1 MGAYLLRVKT
11 LARIR
16 FPQYAWG
23 VLVYMLFVVVWG
35 AVVRASGS
43 GDGCGKHWPFCGG
56 HLIPAFQRLAT
67 LVEFSHR
74 VSTGLILPL
83 IGLLVVW
90 AYRVFPRFHP
100 VRLGV
105 NLSLLFT
112 LTEAAFGAILVL
124 FGLVAG
130 NESAAR
136 VVMMSLHLVNTF
148 VLLMCLALTA
158 WWSGGRP
165 RFSFRHSGTLGLALG
180 IGLIAT
186 LFLAVTGAI
195 TALSDTLYPANN
207 LYAALQQDLN
217 PGAHLIIRLRLL
229 HPPIAI
235 AVGIYSLFVARAAVR
250 LRPTV
255 DTQRFARY
263 VVILFG
269 INIAVGFLNVVT
281 LTPIGMQLL
290 HLLLAD
296 LLWIVMVLLSASTL
310 AQRFYPSEDFDR

>member
-1 MGAYLLRVKT
+1 MRSSPVVKF
-11 LARIR
+11 R

-90 AYRVFPRFHP
+90 AYRAFPRSHP

-105 NLSLLFT
+105 HLSLLFT

-130 NESAAR
+130 NESVAR

-158 WWSGGRP
+158 WWSGGKEP
-165 RFSFRHSGTLGLALG
+165 FSFYKSGTLGIALG

-207 LYAALQQDLN
+207 LYTALQQDLN

-229 HPPIAI
+229 HPPVAI
-235 AVGIYSLFVARAAVR
+235 AVGLYSVWLARYAVWFR
-250 LRPTV
+250 MNP
-255 DTQRFARY
+255 DTRRFARY

-269 INIAVGFLNVVT
+269 INLAAGFVNVVT

-296 LLWIVMVLLSASTL
+296 LLWIAMVLLSAAAL

>member
-1 MGAYLLRVKT
+1 MRVK
-11 LARIR
+11 AFAKIR

-56 HLIPAFQRLAT
+56 QLIPVFQRLAT

-74 VSTGLILPL
+74 ISTGLILPL
-83 IGLLVVW
+83 IGLLVAW
-90 AYRVFPRFHP
+90 AWRAFPRFHP
-100 VRLGV
+100 VRQGV
-105 NLSLLFT
+105 MLCLLFT
-112 LTEAAFGAILVL
+112 LTEAAFGAILVK

-130 NESAAR
+130 NQSIAR

-158 WWSGGRP
+158 WWSGGMP
-165 RFSFRHSGTLGLALG
+165 RFTFRNSGTLGLALG
-180 IGLIAT
+180 AGLAAT

-195 TALSDTLYPANN
+195 TALIDTLYPASS

-217 PGAHLIIRLRLL
+217 PGVHVLIRLRLL
-229 HPPIAI
+229 HPFIAV
-235 AVGIYSLFVARAAVR
+235 AVGIYSVLIARYAVR
-250 LRPTV
+250 VRPTY
-255 DTQRFARY
+255 DTRRFARM
-263 VVILFG
+263 VVVLFG
-269 INIAVGFLNVVT
+269 INIVAGCFNVVT

-296 LLWIVMVLLSASTL
+296 LLWIALVLLTASTL
-310 AQRFYPSEDFDR
+310 AQRYYPSEDFDR